1 MLACNTQTIHRG
13 MFYSDQLIY
22 CNCTKYSLS
31 PIIPA
36 KSAKSTKHWYGMYF
50 LYLYYRLHLQAPTCQ
65 TRLAIS
71 WRCVL
76 TRDLTK
82 HLHLCAPN
90 VAKVI
95 IARIITITDG
105 PPASPLPLS
114 FLDQTLRVQVQSGI
128 FVCVIHFQRGKLLT
142 NVTIIKIDQEID
154 VTIVKVFINSSLSI
168 YTISAVRVMST

>member
-13 MFYSDQLIY
+13 MFYCDQLIY
-22 CNCTKYSLS
+22 CNRFKYSQLS

-36 KSAKSTKHWYGMYF
+36 SVQKARNIGTVCIFTF

-82 HLHLCAPN
+82 HLYLCAPN

-95 IARIITITDG
+95 IATIITITDG
-105 PPASPLPLS
+105 PPASPLPLL
-114 FLDQTLRVQVQSGI
+114 FLDQTLRVQV
-128 FVCVIHFQRGKLLT
+128 LLE
-142 NVTIIKIDQEID
+142 VQ
-154 VTIVKVFINSSLSI
+154 
-168 YTISAVRVMST
+168 VREANC